1 MTEVCA
7 DDPGYRQLSQAA
19 HHRAYLRAC
28 ACLAGSAR
36 GGSRRPLLL
45 KAYLD
50 RYAREVQRFFPVANG
65 SPIEAFEDLAPRYPV
80 LEAGAQS
87 PLPLREGVRGRGQFQ
102 YRCYSCPLPLPEIGR
117 LASGSPIAH
126 SKHSCSARR
135 SRKSANATDR
145 PLVARE
151 SRNVRRRRMDRAVS
165 WITARGLPM
174 VHLRA
179 MPLHLFRARS

>member
-1 MTEVCA
+1 MTQDTASYLRPRTIERIFGHVLAWLVRLGVIRGVRFCSRPISIA
-7 DDPGYRQLSQAA
+7 TRAKYSGSFQSRMVHRSKRSRIS
-19 HHRAYLRAC
+19 HRAIRC
-28 ACLAGSAR
+28 
-36 GGSRRPLLL
+36 SRQVPNL
-45 KAYLD
+45 
-50 RYAREVQRFFPVANG
+50 P
-65 SPIEAFEDLAPRYPV
+65 SPCGR
-80 LEAGAQS
+80 
-87 PLPLREGVRGRGQFQ
+87 GVRGRGQFQ

-151 SRNVRRRRMDRAVS
+151 SRNVRRRGMDQAVS